1 VSASPL
7 IRQQHVRQRLIIAL
21 VSSLVIVGI
30 ASAAVG
36 MAWFVDNQQHL
47 SCTILMS
54 GCNSGQ
60 LMDGSE
66 DHAVADSL
74 RNFWIV
80 IVFVIGLWIFF
91 LFPWVRQPLKEDV
104 GSPNQIIR
112 GAIKASEDFINE
124 LTATE
129 RAKEQG
135 PHILFG
141 KIAFPR
147 RLEQLSLL
155 VTGSPGSGKTTV
167 IQSALGTIH
176 KRSTDKVAIYDR
188 NGDYARKF
196 YSQKRGDVILG
207 LSELASATW
216 NIWNEFPDG
225 YGFQAFVELVI
236 PKEQGTT
243 YWVDNGR
250 IVLLELLKKVNSWK
264 QLRKIISTAP
274 LAQIV
279 GLLEGTPAF
288 VALTGKYGE
297 EIRSG
302 VNSRTTWL
310 DLLQDYEL
318 LEEPINGRTTNEF
331 SFHEWAKD
339 DSASWVF
346 IVVPERYRIPFAPI
360 LTVYF
365 DLIAQAV
372 MERKV
377 DHTGFK
383 RLWLVCDELSSA
395 RYQPRL
401 ADYLAEGRKFGACAI
416 LGFQLISQI
425 RFIYGPDETE
435 TIFGLCQSKLI
446 LRTTDGATCKF
457 LADMLGTQDYFEPS
471 LSVSK
476 SDQRRST
483 SEGYQRRNEYLFLPA
498 EIKDL
503 PQFHGILVM
512 PTLPTSQIVL
522 SREAHSFPNVELPK
536 VKTIP
541 QEEEPVPANGK
552 PSLKVVKY
560 VNPEQVKTQD
570 SQSSSQSHSSKDDP
584 KNGNETDQQPPKRRF
599 KID

>member
-1 VSASPL
+1 VDHVQSPL
-7 IRQQHVRQRLIIAL
+7 IRQQRSRQTLIL
-21 VSSLVIVGI
+21 YLVISGI
-30 ASAAVG
+30 ILVCAFSPIAYAWLMQQRQSFICLTSATWVCSDELKQGADQLYAAIKNFGLLLIG
-36 MAWFVDNQQHL
+36 MLVFWAFLLARFATTNFSTVHQ
-47 SCTILMS
+47 
-54 GCNSGQ
+54 
-60 LMDGSE
+60 SE
-66 DHAVADSL
+66 V
-74 RNFWIV
+74 
-80 IVFVIGLWIFF
+80 
-91 LFPWVRQPLKEDV
+91 
-104 GSPNQIIR
+104 IR

-124 LTATE
+124 LTAAE

-141 KIAFPR
+141 KIAFLR

-167 IQSALGTIH
+167 IQSALGTIN

-207 LSELASATW
+207 LSELATATW

-225 YGFQAFVELVI
+225 YGFQAFVELVV

-318 LEEPINGRTTNEF
+318 LEEPINGKTTNEF

-365 DLIAQAV
+365 DLIAQSV

-457 LADMLGTQDYFEPS
+457 LAEMLGTQDYFEPS

-476 SDQRRST
+476 SDQRRTT